1 MMSHHLVHVVDIV
14 PLVYIYLEYI
24 CDVGVARSDTSP
36 VELGI
41 VPVVEDE
48 RRRVDEEEIRNSF
61 VENKSISTHK
71 NFALE

>member
-1 MMSHHLVHVVDIV
+1 LTYSALGI
-14 PLVYIYLEYI
+14 YIEEI

-36 VELGI
+36 VELGV

-48 RRRVDEEEIRNSF
+48 RRRVNEEEIRNSF
-61 VENKSISTHK
+61 VENKSTPTNE